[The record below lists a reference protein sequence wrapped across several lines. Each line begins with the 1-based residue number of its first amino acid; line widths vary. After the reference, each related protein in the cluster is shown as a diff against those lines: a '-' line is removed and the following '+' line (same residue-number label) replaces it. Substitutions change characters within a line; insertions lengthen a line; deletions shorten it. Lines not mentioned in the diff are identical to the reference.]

1 MVPRG
6 CSSVGMRSLGSAGAD
21 APAYDGLTPHVH
33 HSSVSNI
40 FLRMCILCGAVGTP
54 GGTRGRG
61 VGVLAELRVEGGVR
75 LPRQRR
81 EAEMVMTVALVD
93 LDTGSRGVF
102 CSYLGRTALEQ

>member
-21 APAYDGLTPHVH
+21 APAYDGLTPRVH

-40 FLRMCILCGAVGTP
+40 FLRMCILRGAVGTP
-54 GGTRGRG
+54 GGTR
-61 VGVLAELRVEGGVR
+61 GVLAELRVEGGVR

>member
-21 APAYDGLTPHVH
+21 APAYDGLTPRVH

-40 FLRMCILCGAVGTP
+40 FLRMCVLCGAVGTP
-54 GGTRGRG
+54 GGTR
-61 VGVLAELRVEGGVR
+61 GVLAELRVEGGVR

-102 CSYLGRTALEQ
+102 CSYLGRTVLEQ